1 MAFPYSSRRRKPA
14 GKLLLGHNQS
24 LPRGLTLFPTVQLG
38 HGVGGG
44 SMDPTVEQFMI
55 SAHHKAAVIAV

>member
-1 MAFPYSSRRRKPA
+1 MAFPYSFRRRKPA

-24 LPRGLTLFPTVQLG
+24 LPRGLTLFPAMQLG

-44 SMDPTVEQFMI
+44 SMGPTVEQFMI
-55 SAHHKAAVIAV
+55 SVRHKAVVIAV